1 MAVNPFGVSTPS
13 TGISWSSCG
22 TGLSVGSHG
31 QQTATTRAP
40 AARYSSARSYHPP
53 PRPRRNPSWSTA
65 RAGTMIRPAFFSAS
79 GPFALLP
86 GSCGRCVLMDRRC
99 WSGPADRECRQV
111 RSSQY
116 PCRIRAVAPARGN
129 SNRIMLQHRHHR
141 HFAAHGRECGHRGER
156 MNEIRL
162 PRLFGQLAAGF
173 QSFLLTGLL
182 SSCDCVCAPLL
193 FQLTLVRGFVTDA
206 VSHDVGLHV
215 RGHTACCTTGWL
227 RENGNVMRMAE

>member
-1 MAVNPFGVSTPS
+1 M
-13 TGISWSSCG
+13 
-22 TGLSVGSHG
+22 
-31 QQTATTRAP
+31 
-40 AARYSSARSYHPP
+40 
-53 PRPRRNPSWSTA
+53 
-65 RAGTMIRPAFFSAS
+65 
-79 GPFALLP
+79 
-86 GSCGRCVLMDRRC
+86 
-99 WSGPADRECRQV
+99 
-111 RSSQY
+111 
-116 PCRIRAVAPARGN
+116 APARGN

-206 VSHDVGLHV
+206 VFHDVGLHV